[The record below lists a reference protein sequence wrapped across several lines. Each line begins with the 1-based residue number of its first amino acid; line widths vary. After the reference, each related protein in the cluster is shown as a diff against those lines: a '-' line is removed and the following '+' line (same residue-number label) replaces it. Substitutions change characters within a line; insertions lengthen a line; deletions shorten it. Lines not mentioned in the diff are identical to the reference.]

1 MEIGSEIPMA
11 YDNFQFKKKKAT
23 SSKQQKHVIQHG
35 SFLITSVIDEIR

>member
-11 YDNFQFKKKKAT
+11 YDNFQLKKKAT

-35 SFLITSVIDEIR
+35 SFRITSFIDEIR